1 MKVFAISDLHMS
13 FGVDK
18 PMDVFGR
25 CWDNYLDNL
34 VRNWQDKISD
44 DDLVLMP
51 GDFSWAMRP
60 EEAVLDFRFIGGLK
74 GKKIILR
81 GNHDYWWNT
90 VSQVRKMLPEGF
102 YAVQNDACKFNDV
115 VVCGTRGWTC
125 PLGGNCEG
133 LSEQDIKIYKRETER
148 LKLSISSAKRL
159 AEEGDRIVCMMHYPP
174 FNVMRDDSEFVR
186 ILVTENIKTVV
197 YGHLHGKECRAD
209 RHINK
214 FGADFY
220 LVSTDIVN
228 HDPVEIPVK

>member
-1 MKVFAISDLHMS
+1 M
-13 FGVDK
+13 
-18 PMDVFGR
+18 
-25 CWDNYLDNL
+25 
-34 VRNWQDKISD
+34 
-44 DDLVLMP
+44 
-51 GDFSWAMRP
+51 
-60 EEAVLDFRFIGGLK
+60 
-74 GKKIILR
+74 
-81 GNHDYWWNT
+81 
-90 VSQVRKMLPEGF
+90 
-102 YAVQNDACKFNDV
+102 
-115 VVCGTRGWTC
+115 
-125 PLGGNCEG
+125 
-133 LSEQDIKIYKRETER
+133 SEQDIKIYKRETER

-186 ILVTENIKTVV
+186 VLVTENIKTVV